1 MRQFSSSGF
10 RLWNLSL
17 EAKILYTAFCL
28 LTLAGILSSALYYGE
43 LVGARPSGIRRYYAG
58 APEGSASA
66 DERTGDASDTG
77 GPRIELPVE
86 PAAAGIPIVVPVT
99 YRKLLEVTHF
109 HLFTM
114 PVVLL
119 IVGHLFFATGLSD
132 RAKVWWI
139 VAASL
144 AVVGHLATPWLV
156 RYASARLAILHAL
169 TGGALTLTMTVLTG
183 WPVVAM
189 WRPRPAKKIPAAGI
203 AGRTPDPDPDR
214 DDG

>member
-1 MRQFSSSGF
+1 M
-10 RLWNLSL
+10 
-17 EAKILYTAFCL
+17 
-28 LTLAGILSSALYYGE
+28 AG
-43 LVGARPSGIRRYYAG
+43 RRGRADGPAG
-58 APEGSASA
+58 DPPAS
-66 DERTGDASDTG
+66 G
-77 GPRIELPVE
+77 GPRIELPSE
-86 PAAAGIPIVVPVT
+86 RAAAGTPIVVAVT

-132 RAKVWWI
+132 RAKLWWI

-156 RYASARLAILHAL
+156 RYASPGLAIVHAL

-183 WPVVAM
+183 WPV
-189 WRPRPAKKIPAAGI
+189 WRCGGPDRPRRRRRRDRRAFSRSRRRLKAAGVCDGD
-203 AGRTPDPDPDR
+203 AMGADHGDGRRSVATTGR
-214 DDG
+214 